1 MSKGFPA
8 ALLIALMLTSL
19 AFGQPTEIRVFQ
31 LSNRPAASAAQ
42 SVRPLLSPAGTVLS
56 DDQTNK
62 LIVRDTPEV
71 LGQIE
76 KMIQAIDVAAPQ
88 VMIKIRF
95 TGQTT
100 GDGTTLSGGVVG
112 QTNPDGSTR
121 VTGYPY
127 QVSSGSSSQTSSGEQ
142 SLMVMSGEEG
152 RIEVGRQLTYVQPY
166 WGLAQQYGLLPA
178 GVIFQNVTTGFVVR
192 PRVVGDVVTVQ
203 VAPWLSYQSGQGPG
217 QIVFSEAAST
227 VSLKSG
233 DSIMLSGSSQNT
245 SRAGGGVAGRGYGEK
260 DRINAWSVILGGS
273 SGGQT
278 QSAGFYLT
286 PTIIPDWSK
295 E

>member
-1 MSKGFPA
+1 MLKRTI
-8 ALLIALMLTSL
+8 LLTLMLSSL

-95 TGQTT
+95 TGQTV
-100 GDGTTLSGGVVG
+100 GDGSTLSGGVVG
-112 QTNPDGSTR
+112 QTRPDGSTQ
-121 VTGYPY
+121 VAGYPY
-127 QVSSGSSSQTSSGEQ
+127 QVSSGSSSATSSGEQ

-178 GVIFQNVTTGFVVR
+178 GVIFQTVTTGFVVR

-233 DSIMLSGSSQNT
+233 DSIMLSGGSQST
-245 SRAGGGVAGRGYGEK
+245 SRAGGGVAGRAYGDK
-260 DRINAWSVILGGS
+260 DSINAWSVILGGS
-273 SGGQT
+273 SGGQS

-286 PTIIPDWSK
+286 PVIIPDWSK
-295 E
+295 Q